1 MNSARSHELGVS
13 DALMQLI
20 YEGLGH
26 GLRIGET
33 GDPIAP
39 FLLVE
44 TLDEIVAVALDG
56 DSAEQCILAG
66 RRSIAH
72 GCDERQVLIYGGQ
85 LKSDA
90 EDQDSVPAVHAEAYE
105 RSQGI
110 GHRFAQRYRFEAA
123 GRPVEPLGRPIY
135 LHAILLGP
143 YGEVE

>member
-20 YEGLGH
+20 YEGLVH

-33 GDPIAP
+33 GGPIAP

-44 TLDEIVAVALDG
+44 TLDEIVAVALHG
-56 DSAEQCILAG
+56 DTVEQCILAG
-66 RRSIAH
+66 RLSITH
-72 GCDERQVLIYGGQ
+72 GRDERQVLVYGGWLQ
-85 LKSDA
+85 DD
-90 EDQDSVPAVHAEAYE
+90 EGDQESVPAVHVEAYE

-135 LHAILLGP
+135 VHAILLAP
-143 YGEVE
+143 HGEVE